1 MNDANDNLNVT
12 AVRLLLHSLPEGKRL
27 QLYQLF
33 GVADENSLIAQLQP
47 AVLREKQLMQSDEY
61 KLRHLLLLYVPP
73 ILLIIGTIGNLFS
86 FAVLMMPSM
95 RRMSTYLYLA
105 ALSVTDTLV
114 LLIGL
119 LRLWVG
125 ALQGYDIRDRVE
137 WVCKSTNVLG
147 YTVSDYSVWLIIAM
161 TVERYVAV
169 CHPLRAAT
177 FCNRSRAVKVG
188 IEPYYLVINLHSPQR
203 IQSSTDYS

>member
-1 MNDANDNLNVT
+1 MTNVFLLFRKALLASVMNDANDNLNVT
-12 AVRLLLHSLPEGKRL
+12 AVRLLLHSLPEGQRM
-27 QLYQLF
+27 QIYELF

-47 AVLREKQLMQSDEY
+47 AVLLENQLMQRDEY

-114 LLIGL
+114 LFVGL

-169 CHPLRAAT
+169 CHPLRAAA

-188 IEPYYLVINLHSPQR
+188 AEP
-203 IQSSTDYS
+203 